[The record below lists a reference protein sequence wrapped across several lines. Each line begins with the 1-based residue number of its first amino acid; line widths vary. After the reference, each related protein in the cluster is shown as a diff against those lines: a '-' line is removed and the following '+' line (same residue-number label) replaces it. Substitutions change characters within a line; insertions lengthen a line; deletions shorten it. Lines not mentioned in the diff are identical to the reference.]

1 MRNLML
7 LVLFLLTAVCL
18 ISVQDSFEFHGNSI
32 FYRLSEGPGIP
43 LVIVNTGPGLD
54 SSYLNEILP
63 GSRVLIYDQLGS
75 GASSISATISINL
88 QYYISELASLVQE
101 LRLERFHLMGHG
113 FGSIVATSYALT
125 NPAGLVS
132 LTLVNPILN
141 IPALDALLLE
151 ESAKAKESSTD
162 KPNLLF
168 QVHREEI
175 QELISHK
182 IEYMNIDVFELF
194 WGNEPSGVAGSL
206 RGLDVSSGLPDIKQP
221 TLICAGLWNFPDLDY
236 ISRYHEQSSRS
247 ELVIFMGSSHFPMLE
262 EKEAFEMIIKDF
274 LIRTENDHDFSVPSV
289 MSIIDR
295 ERFAGIALF
304 TEKDNGE
311 SVVLEPDEDFRIV
324 LSSSPGTGYYW
335 GIESYDDSIVRLLS
349 EPFYEEPEG
358 IGGGF
363 EVFQFRVIGSGNT
376 AITLSYCSCWNDSPI
391 RKYELNIESQS
402 FQRETLSITEADL
415 GKSFDIDLRVPVEIR
430 LGVTT
435 GTGMSWRIT
444 GLTPGILRQT
454 KEYDFLIPPDTPDV
468 GGEIEQV
475 YFFEGINYGS
485 AKLQFAYGR
494 PWEEAPPDKTYSATI
509 TVREPVQN
517 VLMLQESDNNRSI
530 NLKGDSILII
540 KLKESISS
548 DYSWYLPADLP
559 TKLKLISDP
568 SHVKIDD
575 MRYSAFYF
583 KAVEPGEEAI
593 QIFYG
598 SVESMSNGTQ
608 DSFRVEV
615 VVTK

>member
-1 MRNLML
+1 ML

-194 WGNEPSGVAGSL
+194 WGNEPSGVA
-206 RGLDVSSGLPDIKQP
+206 
-221 TLICAGLWNFPDLDY
+221 
-236 ISRYHEQSSRS
+236 
-247 ELVIFMGSSHFPMLE
+247 
-262 EKEAFEMIIKDF
+262 
-274 LIRTENDHDFSVPSV
+274 
-289 MSIIDR
+289 
-295 ERFAGIALF
+295 
-304 TEKDNGE
+304 
-311 SVVLEPDEDFRIV
+311 VV
-324 LSSSPGTGYYW
+324 
-335 GIESYDDSIVRLLS
+335 
-349 EPFYEEPEG
+349 
-358 IGGGF
+358 
-363 EVFQFRVIGSGNT
+363 
-376 AITLSYCSCWNDSPI
+376 
-391 RKYELNIESQS
+391 
-402 FQRETLSITEADL
+402 
-415 GKSFDIDLRVPVEIR
+415 
-430 LGVTT
+430 
-435 GTGMSWRIT
+435 
-444 GLTPGILRQT
+444 
-454 KEYDFLIPPDTPDV
+454 
-468 GGEIEQV
+468 
-475 YFFEGINYGS
+475 
-485 AKLQFAYGR
+485 
-494 PWEEAPPDKTYSATI
+494 
-509 TVREPVQN
+509 
-517 VLMLQESDNNRSI
+517 
-530 NLKGDSILII
+530 
-540 KLKESISS
+540 
-548 DYSWYLPADLP
+548 
-559 TKLKLISDP
+559 
-568 SHVKIDD
+568 
-575 MRYSAFYF
+575 
-583 KAVEPGEEAI
+583 
-593 QIFYG
+593 
-598 SVESMSNGTQ
+598 
-608 DSFRVEV
+608 
-615 VVTK
+615 